1 MTPLLLLFALTFL
14 VAVDLRILA
23 PILPSISDSL
33 GSTPGTVGLAMTTY
47 TFAYGTGQLFYGPL
61 SDRLG
66 RLAVVRAAG
75 LGFSCLAALSALT
88 GTAPQF
94 LVVRLAAGL
103 FGGAVIPLTL
113 AYIGDTVAYGSRQA
127 MIGRLSAI
135 VSAAM
140 AFSAAIGG
148 TVAYLVSWRVMILG
162 YGLIA
167 LIPVGLMWRLPAP
180 PPAAGTESS
189 PRAVRFADL
198 LRDRRARFVYV
209 AVFLESGLLWGAAT
223 YFGAFAADRHG
234 LDQFSIGLLLAL
246 FGIGTMLGGLL
257 MGVLDR
263 FSESMRAGA
272 GGTLMAAGLLAI
284 IPHWP
289 WPGFAASMGVL
300 GLGFAFL
307 HTTLQLRATEIS
319 PSARGKAVSLF
330 AFSNFVGLAIGTALL
345 GRLVDA
351 GYYEGVFAFSGCGLA
366 LIGLA
371 TAVAPRRHAGC

>member
-23 PILPSISDSL
+23 PVLPSISESL

-75 LGFSCLAALSALT
+75 LAFSGLAVLSALAV
-88 GTAPQF
+88 TAPQF
-94 LVVRLAAGL
+94 ILVRLAAGL
-103 FGGAVIPLTL
+103 FAGAVIPLTL
-113 AYIGDTVAYGSRQA
+113 VYIGDTVVYERRQV
-127 MIGRLSAI
+127 MIGRFSAI

-180 PPAAGTESS
+180 RPAAGAEAT
-189 PRAVRFADL
+189 AALVRFADL
-198 LRDRRARFVYV
+198 LRDRRARFVYL
-209 AVFLESGLLWGAAT
+209 AAFLQTGLLWGSVT
-223 YFGAFAADRHG
+223 YLGAFAARRHG
-234 LDQFSIGLLLAL
+234 LDQFSIGLLMAL
-246 FGIGTMLGGLL
+246 FGVGTMLGGLL
-257 MGVLDR
+257 MGVLHR
-263 FSESMRAGA
+263 IAESVRASA
-272 GGTLMAAGLLAI
+272 GGIFMAAGLFAI
-284 IPHWP
+284 IPPWP
-289 WPGFAASMGVL
+289 WPVFAGSMGLL
-300 GLGFAFL
+300 GLGFALL
-307 HTTLQLRATEIS
+307 HTTLQFRATEIS
-319 PSARGKAVSLF
+319 PTARGKAVALF
-330 AFSNFVGLAIGTALL
+330 AFHNFVGLAIGTALL

-351 GYYEGVFAFSGCGLA
+351 GYYEAVFALSGCGL
-366 LIGLA
+366 LFIGLA
-371 TAVAPRRHAGC
+371 TAVAPRRQAGC

>member
-1 MTPLLLLFALTFL
+1 MTPLLLLFTLTFL

-23 PILPSISDSL
+23 PVLPSISDSL

-75 LGFSCLAALSALT
+75 LAFSCLAVLSSLT
-88 GTAPQF
+88 VTAQQF
-94 LVVRLAAGL
+94 IVVRLAAGL
-103 FGGAVIPLTL
+103 FAGAVIPLTL
-113 AYIGDTVAYGSRQA
+113 VYIGDTVAYERRQT
-127 MIGRLSAI
+127 MIGRFSAI

-167 LIPVGLMWRLPAP
+167 LIPVALMWRLQSQP
-180 PPAAGTESS
+180 PTSGAEAVAPAA
-189 PRAVRFADL
+189 RFADF

-209 AVFLESGLLWGAAT
+209 AVFLESGLLWGSVT
-223 YFGAFAADRHG
+223 YFGAFAASRHG
-234 LDQFSIGLLLAL
+234 LDQFSIGLLMAL
-246 FGIGTMLGGLL
+246 FGVGTMLGGLL
-257 MGVLDR
+257 MVVLYR
-263 FSESMRAGA
+263 FPESVLASA
-272 GGTLMAAGLLAI
+272 GGALMGVALLAL
-284 IPHWP
+284 IPQWP
-289 WPGFAASMGVL
+289 WPVSAGSMGLL
-300 GLGFAFL
+300 GLGFACL

-319 PSARGKAVSLF
+319 PTARGKAVSLF
-330 AFSNFVGLAIGTALL
+330 AFHNFVGLAIWTALM
-345 GRLVDA
+345 GRVVDA
-351 GYYEGVFAFSGCGLA
+351 GYYEAVFAFSGCGLV

-371 TAVAPRRHAGC
+371 TAAAPRRPPGC